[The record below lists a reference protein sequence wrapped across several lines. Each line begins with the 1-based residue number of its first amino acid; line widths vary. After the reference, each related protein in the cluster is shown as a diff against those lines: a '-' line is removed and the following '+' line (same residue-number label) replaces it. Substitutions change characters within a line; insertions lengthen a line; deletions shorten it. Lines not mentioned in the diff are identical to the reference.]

1 MLMSACLEKHGSR
14 EFCRCRKIQAI
25 TGGGKEMDQNVN
37 RSYLREG
44 VLGIIYIYIFFLVLS
59 GFSDNLC
66 ILTSLTR
73 KKTL

>member
-1 MLMSACLEKHGSR
+1 MSERAHSVMLMSACLEKHGSR

-44 VLGIIYIYIFFLVLS
+44 VLGIIYIYIFF
-59 GFSDNLC
+59 FSF
-66 ILTSLTR
+66 IR
-73 KKTL
+73 IF